1 MASNSLRFGRRVHQF
16 NGALSMK
23 GHPKFSFQ
31 RLRGIISK
39 EFMQMRRDRLT
50 FAMMLGIPLIQLTL
64 FGYAINSDPRHLPAA
79 VLLAGQGAQG
89 RTLLYAMKNSTYFD
103 FVREVKTEDEGH
115 DLLAR
120 RQVQFVI
127 NIPQNFSRDFV
138 RGDRPAL
145 LVEADATDP
154 AATGNAI
161 GSLDSLVTNALQNDL
176 KGPLDSLAASK
187 GPIDVRVH
195 ALYNPEVI
203 TQYNIV
209 PGLMGVI
216 LTMTMIMI
224 TGLAITRER
233 ERGTMENL
241 LSMPTRPSEVLIGK
255 IVPYIMVG
263 YIQVMVILLAAYF
276 LFHVPIQGSILLL
289 LIVALVFIAANL
301 AMGITFSTIAK
312 NQLQA
317 MQMTFFVFLPSIL
330 LSGFM
335 FPFRGMPYWAQI
347 IGEVFPLTHFLR
359 IVRGILLKGN
369 TVVDVSLQ
377 LWQIALFA
385 LIVLTIGIKRY
396 RQTLD

>member
-1 MASNSLRFGRRVHQF
+1 MKPHQRFSL
-16 NGALSMK
+16 
-23 GHPKFSFQ
+23 Q
-31 RLRGIISK
+31 RLRGIIWK
-39 EFMQMRRDRLT
+39 EFTQMRRDRLT

-79 VLLAGQGAQG
+79 VLLADRGPQG
-89 RTLLYAMKNSTYFD
+89 RTLLYAMKNSTFFD
-103 FVREVKTEDEGH
+103 FAGQVKTESEGH

-120 RQVQFVI
+120 GQVQFVM
-127 NIPQNFSRDFV
+127 NIPENFSRSLW
-138 RGDRPAL
+138 RGDRPAI

-154 AATGNAI
+154 AATSIAL
-161 GSLDSLVTNALQNDL
+161 GSLSTLLDTALQNDL
-176 KGPLDSLAASK
+176 KGPLASLAGTN
-187 GPIDVRVH
+187 GPIDLRVH
-195 ALYNPEVI
+195 ALYNPEVV

-216 LTMTMIMI
+216 LTMTMVMI

-255 IVPYIMVG
+255 IIPYIFVG
-263 YIQVMVILLAAYF
+263 YIQVAVILLAAYV
-276 LFHVPIQGSILLL
+276 LFHVPMQGSIALLL
-289 LIVALVFIAANL
+289 LVALVFIAANL

-317 MQMTFFVFLPSIL
+317 VQMTFFVFLPSIL

-335 FPFRGMPYWAQI
+335 FPFRGMPHWAQI
-347 IGEVFPLTHFLR
+347 LGEVFPLTHFLR

-369 TVVDVSLQ
+369 GVTDVALQ

-385 LIVLTIGIKRY
+385 VIVLAIGIKRY

>member
-1 MASNSLRFGRRVHQF
+1 
-16 NGALSMK
+16 MK

-31 RLRGIISK
+31 RLVGIISK
-39 EFMQMRRDRLT
+39 EFLQMRRDRLT

-64 FGYAINSDPRHLPAA
+64 FGFAINSDPRHLPAA
-79 VLLAGQGAQG
+79 VLLADQGAQG

-103 FVREVKTEDEGH
+103 FVREVKTEAEGYN
-115 DLLAR
+115 LLAR
-120 RQVQFVI
+120 GQVQFVI
-127 NIPQNFSRDFV
+127 NIPQNFS

-154 AATGNAI
+154 AATGIAL
-161 GSLDSLVTNALQNDL
+161 GSLPPLLDAALHNDL
-176 KGPLDSLAASK
+176 KGPLGSLSATS
-187 GPIDVRVH
+187 GPIDLRVH
-195 ALYNPEVI
+195 ALYNPEVV

-216 LTMTMIMI
+216 LTMTMVMI

-241 LSMPTRPSEVLIGK
+241 LSMPTRPSEVLVGK
-255 IVPYIMVG
+255 IVPYILVG
-263 YIQVMVILLAAYF
+263 YIQVSVILVAAYF
-276 LFHVPIQGSILLL
+276 LFHVPMQGSILLL
-289 LIVALVFIAANL
+289 LVVALVFIVANL

-317 MQMTFFVFLPSIL
+317 VQMAFFVFLPSIL

-335 FPFRGMPYWAQI
+335 FPFRGMPRWAQV
-347 IGEVFPLTHFLR
+347 IGEAFPLTHFLR

-369 TVVDVSLQ
+369 GLIDVSLQ

>member
-1 MASNSLRFGRRVHQF
+1 
-16 NGALSMK
+16 MK

-31 RLRGIISK
+31 RLVGIISK
-39 EFMQMRRDRLT
+39 EFLQMRRDRLT

-79 VLLAGQGAQG
+79 VLLADQGAQG

-103 FVREVKTEDEGH
+103 FVREVNTEAEGYN
-115 DLLAR
+115 LLAR
-120 RQVQFVI
+120 GQVQFVI
-127 NIPQNFSRDFV
+127 NIPQNFSRDLL

-154 AATGNAI
+154 AATGIAL
-161 GSLDSLVTNALQNDL
+161 GSLAPLFDAALQNDL
-176 KGPLDSLAASK
+176 KGPLGSLSATS
-187 GPIDVRVH
+187 GPIDLRVH
-195 ALYNPEVI
+195 ALYNPEVV

-263 YIQVMVILLAAYF
+263 YIQVSVILVAAYF
-276 LFHVPIQGSILLL
+276 LFHVPMQGSILLL
-289 LIVALVFIAANL
+289 LIVVFIFIAANL

-335 FPFRGMPYWAQI
+335 FPFRGMPHWAQV
-347 IGEVFPLTHFLR
+347 IGEAFPLTHFLR

-369 TVVDVSLQ
+369 GIIDVSLQ

-385 LIVLTIGIKRY
+385 LIMLTIGIKRY